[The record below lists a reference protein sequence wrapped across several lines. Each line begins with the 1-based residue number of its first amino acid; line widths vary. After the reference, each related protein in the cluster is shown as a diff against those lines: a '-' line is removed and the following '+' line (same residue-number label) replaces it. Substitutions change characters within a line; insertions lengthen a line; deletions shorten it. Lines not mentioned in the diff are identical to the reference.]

1 MKIRKVALLA
11 SLVAVCLLILTLQSR
26 GYGAPARDAFAIVTT
41 PFSAG
46 LAKASRAT
54 FGLWTTYLDWKNVR
68 AENYRLREEVQQLRV
83 QSLRVT
89 ETDEENRRL
98 RDENQRLRVDAL
110 AVSETAEENQ
120 RLRRMLEL
128 KARLPLN
135 TMTGEI
141 IAREWG
147 GWVRSLT
154 VNRGRADDVKR
165 LTAVISPDGLVGRVV
180 DVRPGAAVVQVL
192 TDPTSTVGAHAV
204 RTRTPGVV
212 EGEPRGTIRFKYM
225 ARDGSALQ
233 PGDLVVTSGLG
244 GLFPRGIPVGR
255 VRAIDDRGSA
265 LFSFATLEPAVN
277 FAKIDEVLLVTG
289 DRMEDVTA
297 YFQTGG

>member
-1 MKIRKVALLA
+1 MRIRRLALLA
-11 SLVAVCLLILTLQSR
+11 SILAVCLVLLTLQTR
-26 GYGAPARDAFAIVTT
+26 GQASGAADLVARVTT
-41 PFSAG
+41 PVQKT
-46 LAKASRAT
+46 LAAIHRGA
-54 FGLWTTYLDWKNVR
+54 FGLWSTYLDWKNVR
-68 AENYRLREEVQQLRV
+68 A
-83 QSLRVT
+83 
-89 ETDEENRRL
+89 ENRRL

-110 AVSETAEENQ
+110 SVSETGEENQ
-120 RLRRMLEL
+120 RLRRLLEL
-128 KARLPLN
+128 KTRLPLN
-135 TMTGEI
+135 TLTGEI

-154 VNRGRADDVKR
+154 VNRGRSDDVRR

-212 EGEPRGTIRFKYM
+212 EGEPRGTIRFKYQ
-225 ARDGSALQ
+225 ARDGGTLQ
-233 PGDLVVTSGLG
+233 AGDLVVTSGLG

-265 LFSFATLEPAVN
+265 LFSFATLEPAVD
-277 FAKIDEVLLVTG
+277 FARIDEVLLVTG
-289 DRMEDVTA
+289 DRMGDVTA
-297 YFQTGG
+297 YFSTGG